1 VGQIGPHG
9 FFDALLRQPGDE
21 ATPPAARPTDTEASD
36 RTRGFVRRGTSPL
49 GALSASTW
57 STTVTA
63 TLTPELKNGT
73 TGTAFV
79 SEPVRSTAGSV
90 VPALL
95 IEDVSKRFI
104 VGRKRKPVTAISH
117 VSMRLE
123 RGDIHGILGANGSG
137 KSTLIRLISGL
148 LTLDEGRVQV
158 FGHDIERDEM
168 AVKRLIN
175 RVSVDAAFF
184 KKLSP
189 MENLLFA
196 ARLYGLDGRTARRES
211 LEILARLGIS
221 AKRVGRP
228 IEQMSRGMQQKVSIA
243 RALLTSPNLLLLDEP
258 TTGLDPRSKL
268 DVQSFIEELRV
279 THDATIVLTTHDLAE
294 AERLCGRITILND
307 GRIVAEDTPEGLM
320 ALTADRLGRPATL
333 EDVFMT
339 YTGRSLDDDIDD
351 EDGEPDDD

>member
-1 VGQIGPHG
+1 
-9 FFDALLRQPGDE
+9 
-21 ATPPAARPTDTEASD
+21 
-36 RTRGFVRRGTSPL
+36 
-49 GALSASTW
+49 
-57 STTVTA
+57 VTA
-63 TLTPELKNGT
+63 TLLPELKNEA
-73 TGTAFV
+73 TGLPSRAAR
-79 SEPVRSTAGSV
+79 PVDGRQTRDV
-90 VPALL
+90 MPALL
-95 IEDVSKRFI
+95 IQDVSKRFI

-137 KSTLIRLISGL
+137 KSTLIRLVSGL
-148 LTLDEGRVQV
+148 LTLDEGRVEV
-158 FGHDIERDEM
+158 FGHDIVRDEM

-196 ARLYGLDGRTARRES
+196 ARLYGMDGGTAKREA
-211 LEILARLGIS
+211 LVILGRLGIG
-221 AKRVGRP
+221 ANRTTRP
-228 IEQMSRGMQQKVSIA
+228 IEQMSRGMQQKVAIA
-243 RALLTSPNLLLLDEP
+243 RALLTSPTLLLLDEP

-268 DVQSFIEELRV
+268 DVQSFIEELRE

-307 GRIVAEDTPEGLM
+307 GRVVAEDTPDGLIAM
-320 ALTADRLGRPATL
+320 VAGRLGRPATL

-339 YTGRSLDDDIDD
+339 FTGRSLDDDVD
-351 EDGEPDDD
+351 EDGSESDD